1 MGEGCS
7 GSSGFWFNLPGGSMR
22 QVGYINRIMA
32 FFAVLLL
39 CIASIF
45 EGPRLVYGQEVLR
58 GLNLSEVYF
67 VLRAPL
73 SFSDTLHAR
82 AMKQFSDAGLKVRE
96 EHMFPRIQ
104 LSLRPKEI
112 EHCKDIEIYQ
122 PKLEFLEEVALVR
135 SGHKRIA
142 TTWFYGQ
149 EFGYETKHLSLA
161 DLQKEQDEML
171 KVFIDQYK
179 FLNPKK

>member
-1 MGEGCS
+1 MKKIRY
-7 GSSGFWFNLPGGSMR
+7 LD
-22 QVGYINRIMA
+22 RITV
-32 FFAVLLL
+32 FLTLLL
-39 CIASIF
+39 VCLTSSF
-45 EGPRLVYGQEVLR
+45 QGPRLAYGQEVLR
-58 GLNLSEVYF
+58 GLDLSEVYF

-73 SFSDTLHAR
+73 SFSAALHAR

-96 EHMFPRIQ
+96 EHKFPRIQ
-104 LSLRPKEI
+104 LNLKPEEV

-122 PKLEFLEEVALVR
+122 PKLELLEEVALVR

-149 EFGYETKHLSLA
+149 EFGYETKHLSLT
-161 DLQKEQDEML
+161 DLQKEQDEIL